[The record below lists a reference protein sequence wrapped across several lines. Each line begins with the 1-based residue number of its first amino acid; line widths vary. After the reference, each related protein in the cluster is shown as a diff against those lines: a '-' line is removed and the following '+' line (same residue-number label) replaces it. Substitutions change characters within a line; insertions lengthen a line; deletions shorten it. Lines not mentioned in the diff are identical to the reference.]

1 MFPCLKLLL
10 IVSKPVFE
18 SGKLR
23 NFFVVNVLFS
33 QSGSSAVPPV
43 VSVFIGDSRMPLTS
57 CHEPGS
63 SPHGR
68 GDIPW
73 PSGHRSFQ
81 GGCYFHSLPALATAH
96 HMLVIPQATWLCL
109 AARWSHTTLNHRA
122 ICEALNKSSNRM

>member
-1 MFPCLKLLL
+1 M
-10 IVSKPVFE
+10 FE

-33 QSGSSAVPPV
+33 QSGSSALPPV
-43 VSVFIGDSRMPLTS
+43 VSVFIEDSRMPLTS

-73 PSGHRSFQ
+73 PLDHRSFQ
-81 GGCYFHSLPALATAH
+81 GGCYFCSLPDSVDKPVDNQLTRVLSEKH
-96 HMLVIPQATWLCL
+96 PVVNYRNNLQYVLL
-109 AARWSHTTLNHRA
+109 LF
-122 ICEALNKSSNRM
+122 